1 MLASLYEAAGNSFS
15 EHEKSF
21 HKMPDIVANSN
32 DSVKSG
38 PYLMRIDLRAV
49 AWFSL
54 FVLIGGLAILHPIF
68 VLACLGAVAALGL
81 CRLIITYVRRANL
94 ELWQVL
100 ILVALSGY
108 LLLSRGF
115 ENLTIHAGGV
125 PIIISYGLIYA
136 SLALAALSRRQ
147 LIARALKEPPV
158 VCMLALLVL
167 AVMHLVVDI
176 PSYGIWALRDST
188 MCLDGIF
195 MLLGLAWAMKSN
207 NSVFLARWMIGLF
220 VVNLFYAYTMPWG
233 EKMWSWTPVSG
244 VFLKVPLLGDFVGT
258 GDLLV
263 AGALFCI
270 CVGSY
275 LFPRPSWLMP
285 ALALGQF
292 LGVSITQGRR
302 TYVGTAVVLVILVLF
317 GEAKK
322 FAKLIILV
330 PSALV
335 VVFLVTTV
343 GGLKISGRIG
353 EVNLDFL
360 KAHLRSIE
368 TSEGTPGSSREGRF
382 DMVDQ
387 ALQHFYAH
395 PVLGEGF
402 GQPLLSDIDE
412 TNGTVT
418 RMPHNSSVSYLA
430 RLGLIGF
437 VIWIAFHFLLIKRFI
452 SVLRQRN
459 TCADKRLSA
468 FVLWLFLFYVLFMIT
483 SLVEGPFEFPSGAVP
498 FYFFMGFA
506 LGLMRWHMSDKNMR
520 EPRAAAFV
528 SSAEQSLMASQLRTG
543 KFA

>member
-1 MLASLYEAAGNSFS
+1 MHDVVTNSTAGL
-15 EHEKSF
+15 K
-21 HKMPDIVANSN
+21 AN
-32 DSVKSG
+32 
-38 PYLMRIDLRAV
+38 PRPTRIDLRAV

-54 FVLIGGLAILHPIF
+54 FLLVGSLAILHPVV
-68 VLACLGAVAALGL
+68 VLVCVGAAAALAL
-81 CRLIITYVRRANL
+81 CRLAVTYVQRANL

-100 ILVALSGY
+100 ALVALSGY
-108 LLLSRGF
+108 LLLTRGF
-115 ENLTIHAGGV
+115 ENLTLHIGGF
-125 PIIISYGLIYA
+125 PIIIGYGIIYT
-136 SLALAALSRRQ
+136 SLALAVFSRRQ

-158 VCMLALLVL
+158 LCMLALLAF
-167 AVMHLVVDI
+167 AVVHLVVDI

-188 MCLDGIF
+188 MCLDGMF
-195 MLLGLAWAMKSN
+195 MLLGLAWAMKRN
-207 NSVFLARWMIGLF
+207 NSIFLAQWILGLF
-220 VVNLFYAYTMPWG
+220 VVNLMYSYTMPWG
-233 EKMWSWTPVSG
+233 EKLWSWSPVSG

-275 LFPRPSWLMP
+275 LVPRPSWLML
-285 ALALGQF
+285 ALTLGQF

-302 TYVGTAVVLVILVLF
+302 TYVGTAAALVLLVLF
-317 GEAKK
+317 GEGKK
-322 FAKLIILV
+322 FAKLLILV

-368 TSEGTPGSSREGRF
+368 TSEGTPGSSRETRV
-382 DMVDQ
+382 DMVEQ
-387 ALQHFYAH
+387 ALQHFYVH

-402 GQPLLSDIDE
+402 GQPLIADIDE
-412 TNGTVT
+412 SNGAVT
-418 RMPHNSSVSYLA
+418 RMPHNSSITYLA

-437 VIWIAFHFLLIKRFI
+437 VIWIAFHLLLIKRFV
-452 SVLRQRN
+452 SVLRWRN
-459 TCADKRLSA
+459 TGDDKRLPA

-483 SLVEGPFEFPSGAVP
+483 SLVEAPFEFPSGAVP
-498 FYFFMGFA
+498 FYFFMGLA
-506 LGLMRWHMSDKNMR
+506 LGLMRWHMSDNKNR

-528 SSAEQSLMASQLRTG
+528 SNV
-543 KFA
+543 